1 MFAYIVRRI
10 LATIPAMA
18 VVAIFLFAC
27 SCLSPG
33 GPAAII
39 AGDTATVEDII
50 RIRAKLGLDQPV
62 YIQFGEWVWRLL
74 QGDLGISIFTNLP
87 VSKLIEQRLEPTVAL
102 TITTLIISVL
112 AAIPMGVLAAWK
124 AGSWIDRVVM
134 VFAVL
139 GFSVPIFVLAYMLIF
154 VFAIWADL
162 LPVQGYDCM
171 PSGFWPFLSHMI
183 LPSAALGMVFA
194 ALIARITRASM
205 LDVLAQDYIR
215 TAQAKGLG
223 SQQVLIGHAL
233 KNAGVPI
240 VTIIGIGVALLIG
253 GVVVTETVFA
263 IPGLGRLTVD
273 AILRRDYPII
283 QGMILIF
290 SGAYVLVNPL
300 VDLSYTLLDPRSRHP
315 VSRQGARRY
324 VRRHPTIVVG
334 GALFLIMVAM
344 AVFAPWLGT
353 TDPQALS

>member
-10 LATIPAMA
+10 LATIPVMA
-18 VVAIFLFAC
+18 VVAIFVFALLY
-27 SCLSPG
+27 LSPG
-33 GPAAII
+33 DPAAII
-39 AGDTATVEDII
+39 AGDTATVEDIV
-50 RIRAKLGLDQPV
+50 RIRAKLGLDEPV
-62 YIQFGEWVWRLL
+62 YIQFGSWVWRLL

-162 LPVQGYDCM
+162 LPVQGYVSIA
-171 PSGFWPFLSHMI
+171 SGFWPFLSHMI

-233 KNAGVPI
+233 KNAAVPI

-283 QGMILIF
+283 QGIILIF
-290 SGAYVLVNPL
+290 SGAYVLINLL
-300 VDLSYTLLDPRSRHP
+300 VDLSYTLIDPRI
-315 VSRQGARRY
+315 RY
-324 VRRHPTIVVG
+324 
-334 GALFLIMVAM
+334 
-344 AVFAPWLGT
+344 
-353 TDPQALS
+353 